1 MIGGGAGD
9 VVEVV
14 AAVDGHVGG
23 DVGVPVDGVEEGCLV
38 CV

>member
-23 DVGVPVDGVEEGCLV
+23 RVGVSVDGVEEGRVV